1 MFGLPA
7 AIKQRKAGADRRES
21 DWWEAASERGSRGLY
36 V

>member
-7 AIKQRKAGADRRES
+7 AIKQRKAGADRQES
-21 DWWEAASERGSRGLY
+21 DWWEAASERGSGGLY